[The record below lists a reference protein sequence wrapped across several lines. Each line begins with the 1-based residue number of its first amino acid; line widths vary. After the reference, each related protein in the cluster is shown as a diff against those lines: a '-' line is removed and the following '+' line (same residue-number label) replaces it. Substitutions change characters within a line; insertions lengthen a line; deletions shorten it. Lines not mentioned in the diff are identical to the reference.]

1 MSNPGFDSPVCG
13 DTLRAWCQA
22 DTDSVLLDVKKAYL
36 QVRVDPSLAHY
47 QVVMVN
53 GVKYVMTR
61 MGFGLSIAPK
71 VMDAIIK
78 YVTRGCAD
86 VDNYVDDLR
95 VPSAQVNHEVAQMS
109 HFGLE
114 TKPAEQLS
122 TARVLGLQL
131 YREDDKLYWDRC
143 DDVQLHVADNVTR
156 REVFKWC
163 GRIVGHYPVCSL
175 LRVACSYLKRLA
187 TADNDDWDKPVS
199 GDVVM
204 CCVELESMLE
214 QHDPVYG
221 EWSVDVKHQP
231 CRVWCD
237 ASDTAIGVMLES
249 GDSTMEDRSWLRPKD
264 DKRHVNLAELKA
276 AVEGLKLAVDYG
288 IKEVTLI
295 SDLKTVHAWLSA
307 RLRNTQRVKVHGLND
322 VVV

>member
-163 GRIVGHYPVCSL
+163 GRIVGHYSSIGGRRTGGARAQPGHVLIFRHSSRFVLNFTIIVMRKSATHDPKSCV
-175 LRVACSYLKRLA
+175 LRPILA
-187 TADNDDWDKPVS
+187 TI
-199 GDVVM
+199 
-204 CCVELESMLE
+204 VES
-214 QHDPVYG
+214 
-221 EWSVDVKHQP
+221 
-231 CRVWCD
+231 
-237 ASDTAIGVMLES
+237 
-249 GDSTMEDRSWLRPKD
+249 
-264 DKRHVNLAELKA
+264 
-276 AVEGLKLAVDYG
+276 
-288 IKEVTLI
+288 
-295 SDLKTVHAWLSA
+295 
-307 RLRNTQRVKVHGLND
+307 
-322 VVV
+322 